1 MDTRKFSMKNK
12 RTIVLALI
20 IIVVVGSASAG
31 LIITPGSGITPSGA
45 GDIIYNDDPG
55 GLSFRALDD
64 DPGGLSFRAL
74 DVDNLLALRPNNIT
88 APSVPGVTETGV
100 EGFTYAGNNRITA
113 TGVNSLTIAQ
123 GSGITARGA
132 DVFTITSSNGNS
144 YQVDSVFIHQASGIR
159 ASDIGTLKLTGLN
172 GVSESGANSRNIVY
186 ANGVTAFGIGGT
198 TIDSANG
205 IIATGSDGQVFSIAP
220 SSITIGGANGITATG
235 SDDVR
240 FNGAD
245 SLIMTGFNNTPPLPP
260 GLRSVDP
267 GLAKVLDGITNDSNV
282 NAAVIY
288 HQAVT
293 DSDIATLRQLGV
305 LVGQRYRVLPVVA
318 LTATKGQILQISRLP
333 AVRSIYG
340 NRTLQLLAEP
350 GNGLT
355 GTARVKTDAELT
367 AANGGQTVT
376 GRNVTVAVLDT
387 GLDGTHGD
395 LSGRVVRNAK
405 LVGVA
410 GLGVNFNYPVTVEGL
425 PNTDLVS
432 GHGTFVAGVIAGNG
446 ARSGGGYTGV
456 APGAKLVGV
465 STGDLTLLS
474 VIEGFDYILWKQQE
488 LGIKVVNCSF
498 SGDTPYD
505 AYDPVNLASKMLTDR
520 GVSVVFAAGNNGP
533 GMDTLN
539 PYATAPWVISVG
551 AMDERGRLADFSS
564 RGSFT
569 KMSKPSLVAPGVNVV
584 GLRATGVDVNGLLNL
599 ALGGDLSRLNL
610 LSLDPLFYT
619 VGSGTSFSAPQVSGT
634 IALMLDVNPS
644 LTPAQIKDILLRTA
658 TPLPPYYRYEVGAG
672 MLNAH
677 AAVLEAAFSGRRMG
691 MFRASL
697 DRQQARFVN
706 DPLRMFTGTV
716 PLGLLGLLGSY
727 TANINIPQNT
737 LVASVQVAWGPE
749 LSVNDLS
756 LQLFAPNG
764 AARPVVNKL
773 NLPILTGRR
782 ERDVIKYP
790 APGMW
795 RAKLTHTLIGTP
807 EDFIGTLE
815 TTRAEYPPL
824 SDISGLTAAQKAD
837 AYQNLR
843 WFAMATSSGDR
854 FRPQF
859 TISRFD
865 LASALVACGRVPQY
879 LGGQPRYTDA
889 TDNATRI
896 MVESA
901 QMAPGGSLF
910 TDASTGGPFRPDDR
924 ATRLTAAIALVRA
937 AGLRSEAESK
947 AGISLSVSDAYTIP
961 SNLRGYVWVALNRG
975 LMTSDGGVFRPN
987 DAMKRVELARAMV
1000 GVTSL
1005 AIQ

>member
-1 MDTRKFSMKNK
+1 MKTK
-12 RTIVLALI
+12 RTIVLTLI
-20 IIVVVGSASAG
+20 VIIVVGSASAG
-31 LIITPGSGITPSGA
+31 LNITPGSGITPSGA
-45 GDIIYNDDPG
+45 GSIVYGPPPGGISFQALEDDPVG
-55 GLSFRALDD
+55 ISFQALEI
-64 DPGGLSFRAL
+64 
-74 DVDNLLALRPNNIT
+74 DNLLALRPNNLT
-88 APSVPGVTETGV
+88 APTAPGITEVGA
-100 EGFTYAGNNRITA
+100 EGFTFTGSNSITA

-132 DVFTITSSNGNS
+132 DVLTITNPNGNS
-144 YQVDSVFIHQASGIR
+144 YQVDSVFIHQANGIRVSGI
-159 ASDIGTLKLTGLN
+159 DTLKLNGLD
-172 GVSESGANSRNIVY
+172 GVSVSGANSRNIVY

-198 TIDSANG
+198 TVDSANG

-220 SSITIGGANGITATG
+220 GSITISGANGITATG

-245 SLIMTGFNNTPPLPP
+245 SLTMTGFNNPTPLPP
-260 GLRSVDP
+260 GIRTVDP
-267 GLAKVLDGITNDSNV
+267 GLATLLDRITNDSNV
-282 NAAVIY
+282 NAAVVY

-405 LVGVA
+405 LVGIA
-410 GLGVNFNYPVTVEGL
+410 GLGVSFNYPITVEGL

-432 GHGTFVAGVIAGNG
+432 GHGTFVGGVIAGNG
-446 ARSGGGYTGV
+446 ARSGGAYTGV
-456 APGAKLVGV
+456 APSAKLVGV
-465 STGDLTLLS
+465 STGDLSLIS

-498 SGDTPYD
+498 SGDAPFD
-505 AYDPVNLASKMLTDR
+505 LNDPVNLATRMLTDR
-520 GVSVVFAAGNNGP
+520 GVSVVFAAGNGGP
-533 GMDTLN
+533 GLDTLN
-539 PYATAPWVISVG
+539 PYSRAPWVISVG
-551 AMDERGRLADFSS
+551 ATDERGRPAGFSS

-584 GLRATGVDVNGLLNL
+584 GTRASGVDLNGLLNL
-599 ALGGDLSRLNL
+599 GLGGDLSRLNL

-644 LTPAQIKDILLRTA
+644 LTPAQIKDILQRTA

-691 MFRASL
+691 IFRASL
-697 DRQQARFVN
+697 DRRQARFVN
-706 DPLRMFTGTV
+706 DPLRMFSGTV

-727 TANINIPQNT
+727 TANINIPQNS
-737 LVASVQVAWGPE
+737 LLASVQVAWGPE
-749 LSVNDLS
+749 LSINDLS
-756 LQLFAPNG
+756 MQLTAPNG
-764 AARPVVNKL
+764 ATRPVVNTL

-782 ERDVIKYP
+782 ERDLIKNP
-790 APGMW
+790 APGTW
-795 RAKLTHTLIGTP
+795 RVKLTHTLIGTP

-865 LASALVACGRVPQY
+865 LASALVVCGRVPQY
-879 LGGQPRYTDA
+879 MGGQPRFTDA
-889 TDNATRI
+889 TDKATRI
-896 MVESA
+896 MVESV
-901 QMAPGGSLF
+901 QMAPGGPLF

-947 AGISLSVSDAYTIP
+947 AGISLSVSDAISIP

-1000 GVTSL
+1000 VMTNL
-1005 AIQ
+1005 ATQ